1 MGVKVGGMRLTKMEM
16 SRAAKETKHVVPFI
30 SRALYLLGDFSDF
43 ITLLNLVLPGGHSG
57 SQQKFILSRTSSLS
71 IEGFSQFLGMSR
83 LKPDLELID

>member
-43 ITLLNLVLPGGHSG
+43 ITLLNPVLRGSHSG
-57 SQQKFILSRTSSLS
+57 RQQKSILARRRISF
-71 IEGFSQFLGMSR
+71 EGRSQFLGMSR

>member
-43 ITLLNLVLPGGHSG
+43 ITVINPFLPGSHSG
-57 SQQKFILSRTSSLS
+57 SQQKFILARRRILS
-71 IEGFSQFLGMSR
+71 IEGSSQILGMSR

>member
-43 ITLLNLVLPGGHSG
+43 ITLLNPVLPGSHSG
-57 SQQKFILSRTSSLS
+57 SQQKFILARRRIS
-71 IEGFSQFLGMSR
+71 IEGSSQFPGMSR